1 MSALKINVE
10 KERIVIKRGFV
21 WLDVIKLNVQN
32 IQSVK
37 RANVSLIFAQ

>member
-10 KERIVIKRGFV
+10 KESIVIKRGFV
-21 WLDVIKLNVQN
+21 WIDVIKLNVQN